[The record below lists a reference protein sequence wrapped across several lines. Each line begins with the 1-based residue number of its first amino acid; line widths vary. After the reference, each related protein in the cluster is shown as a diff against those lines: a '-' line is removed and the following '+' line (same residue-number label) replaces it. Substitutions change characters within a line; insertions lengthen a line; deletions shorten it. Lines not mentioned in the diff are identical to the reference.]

1 MAETTLWLVGVL
13 LLVGTTVLAAMW
25 RSSKGR
31 DNRLERVFSRVEAR
45 LDEQGRRTETLATGL
60 DERGGRTE
68 DIVRALDRELRQGQA
83 AAAEA
88 LVARLGEAGRQQQKS
103 IHELEQ
109 SQLRR
114 IEELKQQL
122 ERRHMETYKSL
133 NQTLQAGVDRVQQ
146 QMTQAVT
153 RNGDELG
160 KRMDKLTASTDKRL
174 LDISGQVDKRLSE
187 GFEKTVATFAD
198 VQKRLE
204 LIDHAQKK
212 ITELSGNVVSLQEV
226 LADRT
231 SRGTF
236 GEVQL
241 HALVKNVLPESSYG
255 MQYTLSNG
263 RCVDCMMFLPEPTGS
278 VAIDS
283 KFPLENFRRKV
294 DPELSKSDREAAG
307 KEFARNVLTHIQDV
321 AKKYI
326 IDGETADFAVLF
338 IPAEA
343 VFAEIHGRHPDLV
356 EKAHRLGVI
365 PASPTTLFA
374 ILTTAAAVLKDAAT
388 REQVH
393 IIQEHLS
400 RLGDD
405 FNRFQTRM
413 DNLAQHIDQ
422 AHRDVELVNT
432 SARKITSRFSKIER
446 LDLGA
451 GDGPIEVEAPGP
463 VEAPLPV
470 EAPKRKGTA
479 G

>member
-1 MAETTLWLVGVL
+1 MIEIAVGLGIVLVALGAAA
-13 LLVGTTVLAAMW
+13 LVAIR
-25 RSSKGR
+25 RSSKRR
-31 DNRLERVFSRVEAR
+31 DNRFERVFSRVEAR
-45 LDEQGRRTETLATGL
+45 LDEQGRQSEALAARLGERAERTQ
-60 DERGGRTE
+60 
-68 DIVRALDRELRQGQA
+68 DIVRTLDRELREGQSTGSQT
-83 AAAEA
+83 
-88 LVARLGEAGRQQQKS
+88 LVARLAETSRQQQKS

-109 SQLRR
+109 NQLRR

-122 ERRHMETYKSL
+122 ERRHTETYKSL

-153 RNGDELG
+153 RNSDELG
-160 KRMDKLTASTDKRL
+160 KRMDALTASTDKRL
-174 LDISGQVDKRLSE
+174 VDISRQVDKRLSE

-204 LIDHAQKK
+204 LIDDAQKK

-241 HALVKNVLPESSYG
+241 QALVANVLPESSYS

-263 RCVDCMMFLPEPTGS
+263 RCVDCMMFLPEPTGN

-294 DPELSKSDREAAG
+294 DPALSKSDREAAE

-326 IDGETADFAVLF
+326 IAGETADCAVLF

-356 EKAHRLGVI
+356 EKAHRLRVL

-388 REQVH
+388 RDQVN

-400 RLGDD
+400 KLGVD

-432 SARKITSRFSKIER
+432 SARKITDRFSKIDR
-446 LDLGA
+446 LDLSTGE
-451 GDGPIEVEAPGP
+451 GPVP
-463 VEAPLPV
+463 VEAPR
-470 EAPKRKGTA
+470 RKGAA